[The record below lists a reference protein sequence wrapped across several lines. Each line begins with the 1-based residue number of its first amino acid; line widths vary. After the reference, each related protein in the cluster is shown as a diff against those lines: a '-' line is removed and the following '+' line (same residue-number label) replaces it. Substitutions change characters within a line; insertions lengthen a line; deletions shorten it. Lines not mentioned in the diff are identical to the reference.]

1 MTTPS
6 TKTEIEFSKQMSLRG
21 LAEDTNSV
29 QSGSSAAVPPVPV
42 QPVPTATEQQ
52 ELNTLKEVIVSWRQ
66 LSSEMSELNSQV
78 RERRK
83 KIKALEEVILR
94 IMNKNNIGALDLK
107 GSGGRLLLRRQTTKT
122 TLNVKT
128 LNDLLTQ
135 HLKSE
140 TAAGEALKYIAENRG
155 GKLRESLLYENSI
168 A

>member
-21 LAEDTNSV
+21 LADDTVPSTNSV
-29 QSGSSAAVPPVPV
+29 QSGSSAQA
-42 QPVPTATEQQ
+42 VPTATEQQ

-78 RERRK
+78 REKRK

-94 IMNKNNIGALDLK
+94 IMKKNNIGALDLK
-107 GSGGRLLLRRQTTKT
+107 GSGGRLLYRRQTSKG
-122 TLNVKT
+122 TLNIKT
-128 LNDLLTQ
+128 LNELLTQ

-140 TAAGEALKYIAENRG
+140 TAAGDALKYIAENRG
-155 GKLRESLLYENSI
+155 GKLRESLLYENSNPQ
-168 A
+168 

>member
-1 MTTPS
+1 MT
-6 TKTEIEFSKQMSLRG
+6 LRG

-29 QSGSSAAVPPVPV
+29 QSGASAPV

-52 ELNTLKEVIVSWRQ
+52 ELNNLKEVIVSWRQ

-78 RERRK
+78 REKRK
-83 KIKALEEVILR
+83 RMKALEEIILR
-94 IMNKNNIGALDLK
+94 IMKKNNIGALDLK
-107 GSGGRLLLRRQTTKT
+107 GSGGRLLYRRQTTKG

-128 LNDLLTQ
+128 LNELLTQ

-140 TAAGEALKYIAENRG
+140 TAAGDALKYISENRG
-155 GKLRESLLYENSI
+155 GKLRESLLYENSN